1 MDDLEFARL
10 VRSIQTAIDLLELL
24 QSMYRRETGKDYIPG
39 GGKEIPNVAA

>member
-1 MDDLEFARL
+1 MNDLEFTKL
-10 VRSIQTAIDLLELL
+10 IRSIQMAIDLLELL